1 MGPGNSSPRKLT
13 RELSLCSFCQ
23 LDHSDCPI
31 ILLLTKQP
39 TDGHPATVGTD
50 PKRSGR
56 LIAQK
61 LPLPPMPFL
70 FEMRPSAASTFVCS
84 FWSFELLS
92 AGTAGM
98 CPYFALLS
106 YVLFFWL
113 LGMVPA
119 GQALCQIHPN
129 TRPGNFYQ
137 GYGKLWAGCVAW
149 LSKFDVQASCS
160 GRREATLASG
170 PLTFRQAPWHEC
182 VHVRVHTHTT
192 HK

>member
-1 MGPGNSSPRKLT
+1 MLRLKKRRDKPVGHGNPSPRKLT
-13 RELSLCSFCQ
+13 RELSVRSAGWTTVIVPSIYYWRNSPQ
-23 LDHSDCPI
+23 TV
-31 ILLLTKQP
+31 ILPLSP
-39 TDGHPATVGTD
+39 VGTD

-70 FEMRPSAASTFVCS
+70 SEMRPSAASTFVRRVFDPLNYWVLGLQVCIPTPV
-84 FWSFELLS
+84 LLS
-92 AGTAGM
+92 
-98 CPYFALLS
+98 FVLF
-106 YVLFFWL
+106 VLFFWL

-149 LSKFDVQASCS
+149 
-160 GRREATLASG
+160 
-170 PLTFRQAPWHEC
+170 
-182 VHVRVHTHTT
+182 
-192 HK
+192 